1 MTTPSKP
8 DAKAPLVLS
17 KIATIRRDNLRTL
30 CDIHG
35 GGAAL
40 ARKLGYKT
48 ASFMSQM
55 AGPRPTREVTEKS
68 ARAIEEALELARGT
82 MDIEGWDPTAGAA
95 PVAPAA
101 PVGAITPSNTAVI
114 TDVIRLIGQVSESEN
129 VTVPP
134 LKLPDMVAMTFADA
148 MDRDGVPRASFVK
161 QLVHLL
167 K

>member
-8 DAKAPLVLS
+8 AAKPKLVLS

-35 GGAAL
+35 AAAL
-40 ARKLGYKT
+40 ARRLGYRT

-55 AGPRPTREVTEKS
+55 AGPNPSREVTEKS
-68 ARAIEEALELARGT
+68 AREIEQVLELKPGT
-82 MDIEGWDPTAGAA
+82 MDIEGWDPTLAPQQ
-95 PVAPAA
+95 PVAET
-101 PVGAITPSNTAVI
+101 PVDPTSNTAVI
-114 TDVIRLIGQVSESEN
+114 TDVLRLIGKVSEDEH

-148 MDRDGVPRASFVK
+148 MDRGGVPRESFVK